1 MGEMMIDRIFQEFS
15 RKSGMPPG
23 SVVLVGEKPDQPT
36 IIKYFYYSEKEY
48 TEHEYQKVA
57 DLPEDSETTG
67 VKWVHINGIH
77 HPTLLEELGIK
88 CNFHPLVLED
98 IANTGHRPKLDDWDD
113 YLFLIVK
120 ALTYD
125 EETSLVMPDHFCI
138 ICLENKVFSFQES
151 GPDLFPLLRERI
163 RNGKGRIRGKKADY
177 LVYALLDTIVDGY
190 FFMLEKIGDRIEE
203 LEEFILEEN
212 TDETFHKIHAL
223 KRETTVI
230 RKSIWPLRDI
240 ISRLEKNDW
249 FIEDNTRY
257 YLRDVHDHAIQS
269 IDIVET
275 FRDMLSSLHE
285 VSLSFTSNRMNEI
298 MKVLTIIAT
307 IFIPLTFIVGV
318 YGMNFH
324 YMPELEWRWG
334 YFAVLF
340 IMFLIASLMGYYFK
354 IKKWF

>member
-1 MGEMMIDRIFQEFS
+1 MMIDRIFQEFS

-23 SVVLVGEKPDQPT
+23 SVVPVGEKRDQPT
-36 IIKYFYYSEKEY
+36 TIRYFHYSEKDY
-48 TEHEYQKVA
+48 TEQEYQKVTE
-57 DLPEDSETTG
+57 LPDDPG
-67 VKWVHINGIH
+67 VEAVTWVHVNGIH
-77 HPTLLEELGIK
+77 HPSILEELGTK
-88 CNFHPLVLED
+88 FNFHFLVLED

-113 YLFLIVK
+113 YLFLITKV
-120 ALTYD
+120 LTYN
-125 EETSLVMPDHFCI
+125 EKTSLVMPGHFCI
-138 ICLENKVFSFQES
+138 ICSENRVFSFQES

-190 FFMLEKIGDRIEE
+190 FSMLEKIGDRIEE
-203 LEEFILEEN
+203 LEESILDEN
-212 TDETFHKIHAL
+212 TDEAFHKIHVL
-223 KRETTVI
+223 KRESTVI

-257 YLRDVHDHAIQS
+257 YLRDVYDHAIQS

-285 VSLSFTSNRMNEI
+285 VSLSFNSNRMNEI

-334 YFAVLF
+334 YFVVLF
-340 IMFLIASLMGYYFK
+340 IMFLIASLMGCYFK
-354 IKKWF
+354 VKKWF